1 MSKAQKDLQDMIKD
15 KFVDHMAK
23 KTRVRRRYPSKQ
35 RVNLREYRK
44 RLGSINKLFRKYIE
58 EDDLREKLRYI
69 DELEHINDD
78 FIDMYALSP
87 SDIEQIYGDSQDQ
100 EKLSLE
106 DFFIKEINNKE
117 KKYYKKISAK
127 YKSYNLR
134 DSSDE
139 DSSQEE
145 GEEILALF
153 NKILAKD
160 DILGNI
166 DKLTKI
172 NDDFIY
178 MYALSPS
185 DIEQIYD
192 DSQGQEKLSLEDF
205 FIKEINNKKKKYYK
219 KISAKYKSHNLG
231 ESGEEDDD
239 DDDDEE
245 GEEIL
250 ALFNKILAKDDI
262 FGNIDKLTNINTIYA
277 YLTNLSMKQIRNI
290 VKDFNKTGTE
300 SFSQYFTNKIKS
312 SQYANKITINIM
324 NDIVNSTDKNQIINN
339 VYKLGN
345 FNREYKTMINLSK
358 NSINTLYNGYDKN
371 TDTFLDY
378 YKKIMETSPYKQAH
392 VLKSDEEEEGD
403 GDDSYSSSL
412 DIIDMQQ
419 LYTTDDEGD
428 EDDSDSV
435 KNKGKI
441 IINAENIIP
450 IIGLKSQVKL
460 KDSDELLGV
469 CYKMPNPNECVVK
482 KSDGSF
488 VRKHINELEIYEKL
502 IKLGKK
508 DDEEKDEEEKDEDEG
523 DEEEE
528 ENIRLYRDDNCVK
541 LLENMQWLRPY
552 LLPTENVYGI
562 VFRVVKD
569 TNEHLLHE
577 YAVTNYFVTGKD
589 NVKWLKPTKKMM
601 QLLCSYRVDQNNIF
615 QKYIKN
621 SNIFLLENHNSEILQ
636 IIIGYEVNNRISGER
651 TIYEE
656 STDMINTHMEFYI
669 CSNKDNYQIVQYR
682 SKMLLNSLTRQQ
694 NTLLKQLLITNILL
708 RLNNDF
714 KDNECV
720 SKIIE
725 YIYDSSTTVDSLVS
739 KVSIISSQLQN
750 TLTKSLCIDLM
761 KSLGKNCYSDEVR
774 HLYSLS
780 FEFTG
785 NQLNFMANRDSSSLD
800 ESKKEQLSYLKTR
813 LNLDAKKNM
822 HTLILYF
829 HKAICNP
836 ENIIENDQEVS
847 ENVVENDQDVPVQKK
862 RKIMQD
868 HDIVIRFMQQK
879 EEEERLFREEQGFKK
894 ILDRDVDRM
903 LGITHVS
910 SNNRSNTDDEG
921 DFKTPQT
928 HQSRSSN
935 TASNNRSNTDD
946 DDDDDDED
954 EDDFK
959 IRQSRSSNASDRI
972 RKNRREDF
980 DFLNKKGWGDDT
992 SSEESVKDKKKRTG
1006 RFDILDD
1013 DSSSSYDNVADV
1025 LEEITDNNSRGGGS
1039 SEQYFM
1045 VPTLDGNGNIVKIEI

>member
-166 DKLTKI
+166 DKLT
-172 NDDFIY
+172 
-178 MYALSPS
+178 
-185 DIEQIYD
+185 
-192 DSQGQEKLSLEDF
+192 
-205 FIKEINNKKKKYYK
+205 
-219 KISAKYKSHNLG
+219 
-231 ESGEEDDD
+231 
-239 DDDDEE
+239 
-245 GEEIL
+245 
-250 ALFNKILAKDDI
+250 
-262 FGNIDKLTNINTIYA
+262 NINTIYA

-412 DIIDMQQ
+412 YIIDMQQ